1 MIVTCANARELTVLF
16 SEGSGEFGRRIDL
29 DCGPAPSRGSIC
41 ISGTVEELR
50 RLAERILSVI
60 PQPTEERTDETVLMP
75 TVPHVHG
82 EPVTN
87 LQDVSR

>member
-1 MIVTCANARELTVLF
+1 MIVTCATARELTVLF
-16 SEGSGEFGRRIDL
+16 SDGSGELGRRVDL

-50 RLAERILSVI
+50 TLAERILDVI
-60 PQPTEERTDETVLMP
+60 PQPKEETRDETVLMP

-82 EPVTN
+82 EPVSN